1 LGFGDAVLHIRLSRI
16 AAEPPALDDCVA
28 YIESEARRAVEFR
41 PGSLGIS
48 VLADRTE
55 GTALFGSVWVSWD
68 AMSASEETEAP
79 LRAELAKRAG
89 TPVTVRD
96 YQIPISVI
104 FDHAVLLLGGQ
115 AVRLTRIQVKP
126 SQVDDVIEVA
136 GDEVV
141 PSLSEAPGFRAALLF
156 ADPASGHM
164 ISKTIWRDTRA
175 RAAAPSVA
183 AIIRREFPDQAGTD
197 IPGFSDEGGAEICG
211 VRDYSLVFSSIRD
224 PLTAP

>member
-1 LGFGDAVLHIRLSRI
+1 LGDAVLHIRLSRI
-16 AAEPPALDDCVA
+16 AADPPALDDCVA
-28 YIESEARRAVEFR
+28 YIKSEARQAVEFR

-55 GTALFGSVWVSWD
+55 GAALFGSVWVSWE

-89 TPVTVRD
+89 TPVTVWD

-104 FDHAVLLLGGQ
+104 FDPVLLLGGQ

-126 SQVDDVIEVA
+126 SQVDDVIEVV

-156 ADPASGHM
+156 ADPASGRM
-164 ISKTIWRDTRA
+164 ISETIWRDPRA

-183 AIIRREFPDQAGTD
+183 AIIRREFPDEAGSD
-197 IPGFSDEGGAEICG
+197 IPEFPDEGGAEICG
-211 VRDYSLVFSSIRD
+211 VADYSLVFSSIRD
-224 PLTAP
+224 P

>member
-1 LGFGDAVLHIRLSRI
+1 LGDAVLHIRLSRI
-16 AAEPPALDDCVA
+16 AADPPALDDCVA
-28 YIESEARRAVEFR
+28 YIKSEARQAVEFR

-55 GTALFGSVWVSWD
+55 GAALFGSVWVSWE

-89 TPVTVRD
+89 TPVTVWD

-104 FDHAVLLLGGQ
+104 FDPVLLLGGQ

-126 SQVDDVIEVA
+126 SQVDDVIEVV

-156 ADPASGHM
+156 ADPASGRM
-164 ISKTIWRDTRA
+164 ISETIWRDPRA

-183 AIIRREFPDQAGTD
+183 AIIRREFPDEAGSD
-197 IPGFSDEGGAEICG
+197 IAGFLDEGGAEICG
-211 VRDYSLVFSSIRD
+211 VADYSLVFSTIRD
-224 PLTAP
+224 P

>member
-1 LGFGDAVLHIRLSRI
+1 VLHIRLSRI
-16 AAEPPALDDCVA
+16 ATDPPALDDCVA
-28 YIESEARRAVEFR
+28 YIESEARQAVEFR

-55 GTALFGSVWVSWD
+55 GAALYGSVWVSWE

-89 TPVTVRD
+89 TPVTVWD

-104 FDHAVLLLGGQ
+104 FDYALLLQGGQ

-126 SQVDDVIEVA
+126 SQVDDVIEVV

-141 PSLSEAPGFRAALLF
+141 PSLSEAPGFRAVLLF
-156 ADPASGHM
+156 DDPASGRM
-164 ISKTIWRDTRA
+164 ISETIWRDPRA

-183 AIIRREFPDQAGTD
+183 AIIRREFPDEAGSD
-197 IPGFSDEGGAEICG
+197 IPGFPDEGGAEICG
-211 VRDYSLVFSSIRD
+211 VTDYSLVFSSMRD

>member
-1 LGFGDAVLHIRLSRI
+1 VLHIRLTRI
-16 AAEPPALDDCVA
+16 AAESPALDDCIA
-28 YIESEARRAVEFR
+28 YIESEARWAVEFR

-55 GTALFGSVWVSWD
+55 GAALFGSVWVSWE
-68 AMSASEETEAP
+68 AMSATEETEAP

-89 TPVTVRD
+89 TPVTVCD

-104 FDHAVLLLGGQ
+104 FDHALLLLGGQ

-136 GDEVV
+136 GDQVV
-141 PSLSEAPGFRAALLF
+141 PPLSEAPGFRAALLF
-156 ADPASGHM
+156 ADPASGRM
-164 ISKTIWRDTRA
+164 ISETIWRDARA

-183 AIIRREFPDQAGTD
+183 AIIRREFPDEAGSD

-211 VRDYSLVFSSIRD
+211 VADYSLVFSSLRD

>member
-1 LGFGDAVLHIRLSRI
+1 MLHIRLSRI
-16 AAEPPALDDCVA
+16 ATDPPALDDCVA
-28 YIESEARRAVEFR
+28 YIESEARQAVEFR

-55 GTALFGSVWVSWD
+55 GAALYGSVWVSWE

-89 TPVTVRD
+89 TPVTVWD

-104 FDHAVLLLGGQ
+104 FDYALLLQGGQ

-126 SQVDDVIEVA
+126 SQVDDVIEVV

-141 PSLSEAPGFRAALLF
+141 PSLSEAPGFRAVLLF
-156 ADPASGHM
+156 DDPASGRM
-164 ISKTIWRDTRA
+164 ISETIWRDPRA

-183 AIIRREFPDQAGTD
+183 AIIRREFPDEAGSD
-197 IPGFSDEGGAEICG
+197 IPGFPDEGGAEICG
-211 VRDYSLVFSSIRD
+211 VTDYSLVFSSMRD

>member
-1 LGFGDAVLHIRLSRI
+1 LGDAVLHIRLSRI
-16 AAEPPALDDCVA
+16 AADPPALDDCVA
-28 YIESEARRAVEFR
+28 YIKSEARQAVEFR

-55 GTALFGSVWVSWD
+55 GAALFGSVWVSWE

-89 TPVTVRD
+89 TPVTVWD

-104 FDHAVLLLGGQ
+104 FDPVLLLGGQ

-126 SQVDDVIEVA
+126 SQVDDVIEVV

-156 ADPASGHM
+156 ADPASGRM
-164 ISKTIWRDTRA
+164 ISETIWRDPRA

-183 AIIRREFPDQAGTD
+183 AIIRREFPDEAGSD
-197 IPGFSDEGGAEICG
+197 IPGFPDEGGAEICG
-211 VRDYSLVFSSIRD
+211 VADYSLVFSSIRD
-224 PLTAP
+224 P

>member
-1 LGFGDAVLHIRLSRI
+1 MLHIRLSRI
-16 AAEPPALDDCVA
+16 AADPAALDDCVA
-28 YIESEARRAVEFR
+28 YIKSVARTVIEFR

-55 GTALFGSVWVSWD
+55 GAALFGSVWVSWE

-89 TPVTVRD
+89 TPVTVQD

-104 FDHAVLLLGGQ
+104 FDPAILLLGGQ

-126 SQVDDVIEVA
+126 SQVDDVIEVV
-136 GDEVV
+136 GDEAV

-156 ADPASGHM
+156 ADPASGRM
-164 ISKTIWRDTRA
+164 ISETIWRDPRA

-183 AIIRREFPDQAGTD
+183 VIIRREFPDEAGSD
-197 IPGFSDEGGAEICG
+197 IPGFPDEGGAEICG
-211 VRDYSLVFSSIRD
+211 VADYSLVFSSIRD
-224 PLTAP
+224 P

>member
-1 LGFGDAVLHIRLSRI
+1 LGDAVLHIRLIRI
-16 AAEPPALDDCVA
+16 AADSPALDDCVA
-28 YIESEARRAVEFR
+28 YIESEGRQAVEFR

-55 GTALFGSVWVSWD
+55 GAALFGSVWASWE

-79 LRAELAKRAG
+79 LRAELARRAG
-89 TPVTVRD
+89 TPITAED

-126 SQVDDVIEVA
+126 SQVDDVIEVV

-156 ADPASGHM
+156 ADPASGRM
-164 ISKTIWRDTRA
+164 ISETIWRDPRA

-183 AIIRREFPDQAGTD
+183 AIIRREFPDEAGSD
-197 IPGFSDEGGAEICG
+197 IPGFLDEGGAEICG
-211 VRDYSLVFSSIRD
+211 VADYSLVFSSIRD
-224 PLTAP
+224 P

>member
-1 LGFGDAVLHIRLSRI
+1 MGAGSRAAVMVLAVRAMMSGYLAARI
-16 AAEPPALDDCVA
+16 
-28 YIESEARRAVEFR
+28 SSGSAVEFR
-41 PGSLGIS
+41 PGSLGVS

-55 GTALFGSVWVSWD
+55 GAALFGSVWVSWE

-89 TPVTVRD
+89 TPVTVWD

-104 FDHAVLLLGGQ
+104 FDPVLLLGGQ

-126 SQVDDVIEVA
+126 SQVDDVIEVV
-136 GDEVV
+136 GDEAV

-156 ADPASGHM
+156 ADPASGRM
-164 ISKTIWRDTRA
+164 ISETIWRDPRA

-183 AIIRREFPDQAGTD
+183 AIIRREFPAEPGSD
-197 IPGFSDEGGAEICG
+197 IPGFPDEGGAEICG
-211 VRDYSLVFSSIRD
+211 VADYSLVFSSIRD

>member
-1 LGFGDAVLHIRLSRI
+1 MLHIRLSRI
-16 AAEPPALDDCVA
+16 AADPPALDDCVA
-28 YIESEARRAVEFR
+28 YIKSEARQAVEFR

-48 VLADRTE
+48 VLADRAE
-55 GTALFGSVWVSWD
+55 GAALFGSVWASWE

-89 TPVTVRD
+89 TPVTVEE

-104 FDHAVLLLGGQ
+104 FDYAILLLGGQ
-115 AVRLTRIQVKP
+115 AVRLTQIQVKP
-126 SQVDDVIEVA
+126 SQVDDVIEVV

-156 ADPASGHM
+156 ADPASGRM
-164 ISKTIWRDTRA
+164 ISETIWQDPRA

-183 AIIRREFPDQAGTD
+183 AIIRREFPDEAGSD
-197 IPGFSDEGGAEICG
+197 IPGFPDEGGAEIRG
-211 VRDYSLVFSSIRD
+211 VADYSLVFSSIRD

>member
-1 LGFGDAVLHIRLSRI
+1 MLHIRLSRI
-16 AAEPPALDDCVA
+16 AADPPALDDCVA
-28 YIESEARRAVEFR
+28 YIESEARQAVEFR

-55 GTALFGSVWVSWD
+55 GAALYGSVWVSWD

-89 TPVTVRD
+89 TPVTAWD

-104 FDHAVLLLGGQ
+104 FDYALLLLGGQ

-126 SQVDDVIEVA
+126 SQVDDVIEVV

-156 ADPASGHM
+156 ADRASGRM
-164 ISKTIWRDTRA
+164 ISETIWRDPRA

-183 AIIRREFPDQAGTD
+183 AIIRREFPDEAGSD
-197 IPGFSDEGGAEICG
+197 IPGFPDEGGAEICG
-211 VRDYSLVFSSIRD
+211 VTDYSLVFSSMRD

>member
-1 LGFGDAVLHIRLSRI
+1 VLHIRLSRI
-16 AAEPPALDDCVA
+16 ATDPPALDDCVA
-28 YIESEARRAVEFR
+28 YIESEARQAVEFR

-55 GTALFGSVWVSWD
+55 GAALYGSVWVSWE

-89 TPVTVRD
+89 TPVTVWD

-104 FDHAVLLLGGQ
+104 FDYALLLQGGQ

-126 SQVDDVIEVA
+126 SQVDDVIEVV

-141 PSLSEAPGFRAALLF
+141 PSLSEAPGFRAVLLF
-156 ADPASGHM
+156 DDPASGRM
-164 ISKTIWRDTRA
+164 ISETIWRDPRA

-183 AIIRREFPDQAGTD
+183 AIIRREFPDEAGSD
-197 IPGFSDEGGAEICG
+197 IPGFPDEGGAEICG
-211 VRDYSLVFSSIRD
+211 VADYSLVFSSMRD

>member
-1 LGFGDAVLHIRLSRI
+1 VLHIRLSRI
-16 AAEPPALDDCVA
+16 AADPPALDDCVA
-28 YIESEARRAVEFR
+28 YIESEARQALEFR

-55 GTALFGSVWVSWD
+55 GAALFGSVWVSWE
-68 AMSASEETEAP
+68 AMRESEETEAP
-79 LRAELAKRAG
+79 LRAELAKRAA
-89 TPVTVRD
+89 TPVTVCD
-96 YQIPISVI
+96 YQIPVSVI
-104 FDHAVLLLGGQ
+104 FDYALLLGGQ

-156 ADPASGHM
+156 ADPASGRM
-164 ISKTIWRDTRA
+164 ISETIWRDPRA

-183 AIIRREFPDQAGTD
+183 AIIRREFPDEARSD
-197 IPGFSDEGGAEICG
+197 IPGFPDEGGAEICG
-211 VRDYSLVFSSIRD
+211 VADYSLVFSSIRD
-224 PLTAP
+224 PLTGP